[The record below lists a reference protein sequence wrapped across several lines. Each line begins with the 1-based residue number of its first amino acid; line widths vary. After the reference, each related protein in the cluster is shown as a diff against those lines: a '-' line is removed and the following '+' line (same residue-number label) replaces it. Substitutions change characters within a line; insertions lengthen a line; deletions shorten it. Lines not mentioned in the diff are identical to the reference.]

1 MNRIYREAVTHIR
14 EFDNDCP
21 QIPGNILED
30 FRSWGKLENRV
41 IKGTERAA

>member
-1 MNRIYREAVTHIR
+1 MKRIYREAVTCIV

-30 FRSWGKLENRV
+30 FRSWGNIENRV
-41 IKGTERAA
+41 IKGIERAV